1 MRLPVRAGDPRT
13 VNAER
18 DRQILSADIV
28 NNFIEGALQKGGID
42 GIIRAH
48 PLRRKRSG
56 EHRGMLLAD
65 PDVVRPLGEFVEEG
79 TQTERIRHCSRDSN
93 DSLVLFRHGNELF
106 PQRRGVFRLRLGGRD
121 PVRSARL
128 LLTKRISLSLSRRDM
143 QKHAV

>member
-1 MRLPVRAGDPRT
+1 
-13 VNAER
+13 
-18 DRQILSADIV
+18 
-28 NNFIEGALQKGGID
+28 
-42 GIIRAH
+42 
-48 PLRRKRSG
+48 
-56 EHRGMLLAD
+56 MLLAD